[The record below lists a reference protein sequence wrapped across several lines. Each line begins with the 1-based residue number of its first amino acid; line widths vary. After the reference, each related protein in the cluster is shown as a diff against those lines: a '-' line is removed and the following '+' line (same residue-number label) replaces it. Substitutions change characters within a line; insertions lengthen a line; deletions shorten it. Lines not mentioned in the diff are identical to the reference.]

1 MGSGYRRFMRIKVKF
16 DTRLPLKRRKKIAV
30 SNGESTYARF
40 EYERI
45 KLFCFLCGKLGHDEA
60 FCPVRLSVAKADIVF
75 QWDISLRAPD
85 RRPQPENRWLREESY
100 GSASRSQ
107 GIGKSGGILFPNLPV
122 NYGRNFRQDLKGDSS
137 LMEKSTGVIS
147 GRSSSQM
154 EFQMGLASEDSP
166 MTEVKRLWAASSGPI
181 PDRLV
186 MLGEGLDGWFS
197 HIKRDR
203 QLSVRDLRKCLTEL
217 ADLYPT
223 DEVLH
228 ETIDVKLALNLEI
241 DREELYWEQRARAN
255 WLKNGD
261 QNSAFFHRFATQRRR
276 QNRVSGLDDG
286 SGQRVED
293 PGDMA
298 AVAMQYFQSLF
309 LSQAPTEWDHVLSG
323 LSPCITPVM
332 NESLTRPFTID
343 EVLSAVKAMSPLKAA
358 GADGLGAVF
367 YQRFW
372 GIMGQEVGRYC
383 IELLA
388 GLHSFSNINHT
399 HIVLIPK
406 LSSLAIDV
414 SEISPII
421 ENTKALV
428 SRFACCQ
435 FRFTHRIA
443 NRTAHAM
450 AKEGRGL
457 LQDRFWVEEAP
468 SAVSDLAE
476 ADRCLLEPP

>member
-1 MGSGYRRFMRIKVKF
+1 MYIHILDAFNEVVWRCTGFYGAPEVANRVHSWNLLRSLNDCPDIPWLVFRDALNDCALADVGFSGVWYTWEKGRMAVNNIRE
-16 DTRLPLKRRKKIAV
+16 RLDRGVA
-30 SNGESTYARF
+30 NSTWW
-40 EYERI
+40 E
-45 KLFCFLCGKLGHDEA
+45 
-60 FCPVRLSVAKADIVF
+60 
-75 QWDISLRAPD
+75 
-85 RRPQPENRWLREESY
+85 
-100 GSASRSQ
+100 
-107 GIGKSGGILFPNLPV
+107 LFPN
-122 NYGRNFRQDLKGDSS
+122 FRLSHLEHSFSDHCPLLMELDSS
-137 LMEKSTGVIS
+137 LPGIRRRWHFRFE
-147 GRSSSQM
+147 
-154 EFQMGLASEDSP
+154 ASWLLED
-166 MTEVKRLWAASSGPI
+166 TCEAEVKRLWAASSGPI

-186 MLGEGLDGWFS
+186 ML
-197 HIKRDR
+197 
-203 QLSVRDLRKCLTEL
+203 EL

-261 QNSAFFHRFATQRRR
+261 QNSAFFHQGNFSPKRRRLFATQRRR
-276 QNRVSGLDDG
+276 QNRVSGLDNG

-298 AVAMQYFQSLF
+298 AVAMQYFRALF
-309 LSQAPTEWDHVLSG
+309 LSQAPTEWDQVLSG

-332 NESLTRPFTID
+332 NESLTRPFTMD
-343 EVLSAVKAMSPLKAA
+343 EVLSAVKAMSPLKAV

-372 GIMGQEVGRYC
+372 GIVGQEVGRYC
-383 IELLA
+383 IELLG
-388 GLHSFSNINHT
+388 GLHSFSDINHT

-406 LSSLAIDV
+406 LSSPVIDV

-421 ENTKALV
+421 ENAKALV

-450 AKEGRGL
+450 AKEGRGM

-468 SAVSDLAE
+468 SAVSDLAA
-476 ADRCLLEPP
+476 ADRRLLEPP

>member
-1 MGSGYRRFMRIKVKF
+1 
-16 DTRLPLKRRKKIAV
+16 
-30 SNGESTYARF
+30 
-40 EYERI
+40 
-45 KLFCFLCGKLGHDEA
+45 
-60 FCPVRLSVAKADIVF
+60 
-75 QWDISLRAPD
+75 
-85 RRPQPENRWLREESY
+85 
-100 GSASRSQ
+100 
-107 GIGKSGGILFPNLPV
+107 
-122 NYGRNFRQDLKGDSS
+122 
-137 LMEKSTGVIS
+137 
-147 GRSSSQM
+147 
-154 EFQMGLASEDSP
+154 
-166 MTEVKRLWAASSGPI
+166 
-181 PDRLV
+181 

-197 HIKRDR
+197 RIKRDR
-203 QLSVRDLRKCLTEL
+203 QLSVRDLRKRLTEL

-223 DEVLH
+223 DDVLH

-286 SGQRVED
+286 SGQRVQD

-298 AVAMQYFQSLF
+298 AVAMKYFQSLF
-309 LSQAPTEWDHVLSG
+309 LSQAPTEWDQVLSG

-332 NESLTRPFTID
+332 NESLTRPFTMD
-343 EVLSAVKAMSPLKAA
+343 EVLSAVKSMSPLKAA

-372 GIMGQEVGRYC
+372 GIVGQEVGRYC
-383 IELLA
+383 IELLG
-388 GLHSFSNINHT
+388 GLHAFADINHT

-406 LSSLAIDV
+406 VNNPSTMSNFRPISLCNVLYKIAAKMIVFRFQELSSPAIDV

-421 ENTKALV
+421 ENAKALV

-435 FRFTHRIA
+435 FRFTHRLA

-450 AKEGRGL
+450 AKEGRGM

-468 SAVSDLAE
+468 SAVSDLAA
-476 ADRCLLEPP
+476 ADRRLLEPP